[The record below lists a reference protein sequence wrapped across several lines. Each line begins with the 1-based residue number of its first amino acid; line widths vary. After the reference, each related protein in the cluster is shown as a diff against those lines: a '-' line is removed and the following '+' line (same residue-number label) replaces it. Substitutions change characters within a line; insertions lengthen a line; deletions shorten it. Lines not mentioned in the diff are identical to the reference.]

1 MDANGEYDFVF
12 YVSRRHTDLNL
23 KIEECYSIRILILFT
38 ILAKFLRK
46 IRYPNL
52 KDFTKVGSCDVDKEQ
67 VAYFYD
73 IILFL
78 YRKSHFI
85 FVILITMLGYK
96 KKSWPLLKRRR
107 CTRWFENVVVART
120 CCGRNLLLWCWCE
133 VKQKSFHN
141 VYH

>member
-1 MDANGEYDFVF
+1 MDANGKNDLVF

-38 ILAKFLRK
+38 ILRKVLRK

-73 IILFL
+73 IIIFL
-78 YRKSHFI
+78 NRKSHFI
-85 FVILITMLGYK
+85 FVILITMIGYK
-96 KKSWPLLKRRR
+96 KNRDL
-107 CTRWFENVVVART
+107 C
-120 CCGRNLLLWCWCE
+120 
-133 VKQKSFHN
+133 
-141 VYH
+141 

>member
-1 MDANGEYDFVF
+1 MDANGEYDLVF

-52 KDFTKVGSCDVDKEQ
+52 KDFTKVGSCDVDNEQ

-73 IILFL
+73 IIIFL

-96 KKSWPLLKRRR
+96 KIS
-107 CTRWFENVVVART
+107 
-120 CCGRNLLLWCWCE
+120 
-133 VKQKSFHN
+133 
-141 VYH
+141 